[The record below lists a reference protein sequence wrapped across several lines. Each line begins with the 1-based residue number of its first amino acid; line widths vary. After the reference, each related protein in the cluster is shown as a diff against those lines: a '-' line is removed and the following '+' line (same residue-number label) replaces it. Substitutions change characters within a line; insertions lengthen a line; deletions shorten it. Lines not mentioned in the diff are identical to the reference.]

1 MHFPSLSVLW
11 LATAVLSNALEV
23 RIHHR
28 IARGHGE
35 PPRFTFRGTI
45 TIDHERDIAHYIAAG
60 SALLSLGSEPFHDC
74 CLYQVALERPGLG
87 EEDWSFTSTKAVS
100 GY

>member
-1 MHFPSLSVLW
+1 MRCLSLSVLW
-11 LATAVLSNALEV
+11 FATAALSDAAEV

-28 IARGHGE
+28 IARGRGK
-35 PPRFTFRGTI
+35 PSNFTFRGTI
-45 TIDHERDIAHYIAAG
+45 AIDDETNTAKYTAAD

-74 CLYQVALERPGLG
+74 CLYQLALERPDLG

-100 GY
+100 

>member
-1 MHFPSLSVLW
+1 MRCLSLSVLW
-11 LATAVLSNALEV
+11 LATVALSDAAEV

-35 PPRFTFRGTI
+35 LPNFTFRGFI
-45 TIDHERDIAHYIAAG
+45 TVDEETNTAKYTAAD
-60 SALLSLGSEPFHDC
+60 SALLSLGSEPFHNC
-74 CLYQVALERPGLG
+74 CLYQLALERPGVR

-100 GY
+100 WC